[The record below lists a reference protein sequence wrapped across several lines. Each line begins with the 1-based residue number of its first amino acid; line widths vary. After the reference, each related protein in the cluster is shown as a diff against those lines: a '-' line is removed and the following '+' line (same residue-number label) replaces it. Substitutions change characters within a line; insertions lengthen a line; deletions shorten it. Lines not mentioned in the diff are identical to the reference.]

1 MFAAAFSKKES
12 LKMFVDLLI
21 KACHKNI
28 MKKSSQ
34 KFPTKEEVSE
44 YLRTLTTSV
53 TKRELAK
60 AFNISGDQRIAF
72 KQLLTE
78 LQSDGVWKKK
88 TRAQKINETKA
99 QRTLEG
105 LDGRK
110 TAVIPFKVL
119 AVSHNVVKAVPLDL
133 SSFTGSIVVA
143 GSPNLRKDQRF
154 LGRVRK
160 TKKNTFEVTVV
171 TVFKDSPGYTAMGVF
186 YMDKNGGK
194 VYPTS
199 KKQTKIYKI
208 SAKDKGAAKDG
219 DIVTLSVTQQSGQIE
234 KILGNVH
241 EPKGLSLLSILAMD
255 LPTEFSDEAIKIAQ
269 KGKIPNLGDREDL
282 RKYPLV
288 TIDGADARDFDDA
301 VFAEPTEDGWH
312 AIVAIADVAHYVPFN
327 SALDR
332 EAYERGNSVYFPD
345 RVLPMLPEAL
355 SNELCSLKPNVD
367 RACIAVHIWLNKTGH
382 VTRYKFVRG
391 LMKSQERFTYEDV
404 QAIHNGRKDHGLK
417 PHVETLYDVFQK
429 LKKQRDDRGSLEI
442 DMPENRIIFAENG
455 DIDRIERRERLDSH
469 RVIEELMILANVCAA
484 KALGGE
490 NAPCLYRTHGE
501 PSTERVE
508 TLVNFLLH
516 VKILAKKQA
525 LSSPQD
531 FNKILNA
538 VAGTGQQMMISEMVL
553 RAQKQAIYSPKND
566 GHFGLGLSH
575 YAHFTSPIRR
585 YSDLIV
591 HRSLIQLLGLGKDG
605 INEKQVEHLGDIAQ
619 HITAREKLAVD
630 AEREVMHR
638 YLSLYMLEH
647 EKLNYVARISS
658 VQSFG
663 FFISIDETGVDGLVP
678 MSALT
683 EDFFVHN
690 ESQMCLQGR
699 KTGLT
704 YKIGDQVQVLV
715 DEIDVL
721 TGQISFKLRTTSH
734 KKRGK

>member
-1 MFAAAFSKKES
+1 MKEPF
-12 LKMFVDLLI
+12 K
-21 KACHKNI
+21 
-28 MKKSSQ
+28 
-34 KFPTKEEVSE
+34 KFPTKEEVAE
-44 YLRTLTTSV
+44 YLRTLTASV

-60 AFNISGDQRIAF
+60 AFNIKGDQRIAF
-72 KQLLTE
+72 KQLLSE

-88 TRAQKINETKA
+88 TRTQKIHETKT
-99 QRTLEG
+99 QRTLDG

-110 TAVIPFKVL
+110 TAVVPFKVL
-119 AVSHNVVKAVPLDL
+119 AVAHNTVKAVPLDL
-133 SSFTGSIVVA
+133 PNFTGNIVVTGA
-143 GSPNLRKDQRF
+143 PTLRKDQRF
-154 LGRVRK
+154 LGRVKK

-186 YMDKNGGK
+186 YMGKNGGK

-199 KKQTKIYKI
+199 KKQTKSYKI
-208 SAKDKGAAKDG
+208 SAKEQGAAKDG
-219 DIVTLSVTQQSGQIE
+219 DIVAISVEHQSGRIE

-255 LPTEFSDEAIKIAQ
+255 LPTAFSDEAIKIAQ
-269 KGKIPNLGDREDL
+269 KGKVPSLGDREDL
-282 RKYPLV
+282 RNFPLV

-301 VFAEPTEDGWH
+301 VFAEPTNDGWH
-312 AIVAIADVAHYVPFN
+312 VIVAIADVAHYVPFN

-355 SNELCSLKPNVD
+355 SNEMCSLKPNVD
-367 RACIAVHIWLNKTGH
+367 RACVAVHIWLNKSGQ
-382 VTRYKFVRG
+382 VTNYKFVRG

-404 QAIHNGRKDHGLK
+404 QAIHNGRKDHRLK
-417 PHVETLYDVFQK
+417 PHVETLYDVFNK
-429 LKKQRDDRGSLEI
+429 LIKLRNDRGSLEI
-442 DMPENRIIFAENG
+442 DIPENRIIFTENG
-455 DIDRIERRERLDSH
+455 DIDRIERKERLDSH
-469 RVIEELMILANVCAA
+469 RLIEELMILANVCAA
-484 KALGGE
+484 KTLGGE
-490 NAPCLYRTHGE
+490 SAPCLYRTHGE

-516 VKILAKKQA
+516 VKILTTKQA
-525 LSSPQD
+525 LTSPQD
-531 FNKILNA
+531 FNKILNT
-538 VAGTGQQMMISEMVL
+538 VSGTGQHMMISEMVL
-553 RAQKQAIYSPKND
+553 RAQKQAIYSPQND
-566 GHFGLGLSH
+566 GHYGLGLTH

-591 HRSLIQLLGLGKDG
+591 HRSLIQLLGLGRDG

-663 FFISIDETGVDGLVP
+663 FFVSIDETGVDGLVP

-699 KTGLT
+699 KTGIT
-704 YKIGDQVQVLV
+704 YKIGDLIQVQV

-721 TGQISFKLRTTSH
+721 TGQISFKLRAPTP

>member
-1 MFAAAFSKKES
+1 
-12 LKMFVDLLI
+12 MFVDLLI
-21 KACHKNI
+21 KACHKI
-28 MKKSSQ
+28 GMKKSSQ

-44 YLRTLTTSV
+44 YLRTLTASV
-53 TKRELAK
+53 TKRELTK
-60 AFNISGDQRIAF
+60 AFNIIGDQRIAF
-72 KQLLTE
+72 KQLLAE

-88 TRAQKINETKA
+88 TRAQKINETKTH
-99 QRTLEG
+99 RILDGLE
-105 LDGRK
+105 GRK

-119 AVSHNVVKAVPLDL
+119 SVSNNIAKVAPLELND
-133 SSFTGSIVVA
+133 FTDTIVVI
-143 GSPNLRKDQRF
+143 GTPTLRKDQRF

-160 TKKNTFEVTVV
+160 TTKNTFEVTVV
-171 TVFKDSPGYTAMGVF
+171 TIFKESLDYTAMGVF
-186 YMDKNGGK
+186 YLDKSGGT

-199 KKQTKIYKI
+199 KKQSKTYKI
-208 SAKDKGAAKDG
+208 SSKDKGLAKDG
-219 DIVTLSVTQQSGQIE
+219 DIVTIQVTQQSGRIE

-241 EPKGLSLLSILAMD
+241 EPKGLSLLSILGMG

-269 KGKIPNLGDREDL
+269 KGKIPNLDNREDL
-282 RKYPLV
+282 RNFPLV

-301 VFAEPTEDGWH
+301 VFAEPTADGWH
-312 AIVAIADVAHYVPFN
+312 VIVAIADVAHYVPFN

-355 SNELCSLKPNVD
+355 SNEMCSLKPNVD
-367 RACIAVHIWLNKTGH
+367 RACVAVHIWLNKSGH
-382 VTRYKFVRG
+382 VTSYKFVRG

-404 QAIHNGRKDHGLK
+404 QAIHNGRKDHKLK
-417 PHVETLYDVFQK
+417 LHVETLYSVFEK
-429 LKKQRDDRGSLEI
+429 LKKLRDDRGSLEI
-442 DMPENRIIFAENG
+442 DMPENRIIFTENG
-455 DIDRIERRERLDSH
+455 DIDRIERKERLDSH

-501 PSTERVE
+501 PSADRVE

-525 LSSPQD
+525 LSAPKD
-531 FNKILNA
+531 FNKILNT
-538 VAGTGQQMMISEMVL
+538 VSGTGQHMMISEMVL
-553 RAQKQAIYSPKND
+553 RAQKQAIYSPTND

-591 HRSLIQLLGLGKDG
+591 HRSLIQLLSLGKDG

-647 EKLNYVARISS
+647 ENLTYVARISS
-658 VQSFG
+658 VQPFG
-663 FFISIDETGVDGLVP
+663 FFVSIDETGVDGLVP
-678 MSALT
+678 MAALT

-699 KTGLT
+699 KTGII
-704 YKIGDQVQVLV
+704 YKIGDRVQVQVG
-715 DEIDVL
+715 DIDVL
-721 TGQISFKLRTTSH
+721 TGQISFKLKATPK
-734 KKRGK
+734 KKRGE